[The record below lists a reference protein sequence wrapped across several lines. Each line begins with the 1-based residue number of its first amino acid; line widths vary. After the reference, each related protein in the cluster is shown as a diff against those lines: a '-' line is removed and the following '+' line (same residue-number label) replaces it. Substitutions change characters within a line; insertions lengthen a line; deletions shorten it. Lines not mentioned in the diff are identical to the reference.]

1 MEDRGLTLRRA
12 AVMMAL
18 AGVILAFMAGFG
30 AIVGVAPQRF
40 EWFYEL
46 GQYTDDLRA
55 ASGPIKFL
63 IFFDNFFVLVYTTAV
78 VLLVWAFRA
87 GRPGYLCV
95 LAAGGIVLTALLDY
109 VENFHFVIMFR
120 ALESAESLTAAQVM
134 FQMHASLLK
143 WHAAYLSLF
152 MLSFVLPQDSLN
164 ERVVVW
170 SLRLLVPAV
179 GHAVAVASLDVVPIL
194 LAMRTTVFV
203 IGFAMMAL
211 VAWGRARQ
219 HQGPPRVETAPA
231 TAGHD
236 NGAQR
241 TGT

>member
-12 AVMMAL
+12 AVMLAL

-30 AIVGVAPQRF
+30 AVVDVAPQRF

-46 GQYTDDLRA
+46 DQYTNDLRA
-55 ASGPIKFL
+55 ASGLIKIL

-78 VLLVWAFRA
+78 ILLVWGFRI
-87 GRPGYLCV
+87 GRPGYLCAI
-95 LAAGGIVLTALLDY
+95 AAGGIVMTALLDY
-109 VENFHFVIMFR
+109 VENFHFVIMLR
-120 ALESAESLTAAQVM
+120 ALDSAEPLTAAQVM

-179 GHAVAVASLDVVPIL
+179 GHAVAVASLDVVPVL
-194 LAMRTTVFV
+194 LALRTTVFV

-211 VAWGRARQ
+211 IAWGRAQ
-219 HQGPPRVETAPA
+219 QQQGPPRVETATA
-231 TAGHD
+231 TPGRD
-236 NGAQR
+236 DTSQR